1 MTDQNHKHRKLP
13 PLKIIYALTEVICVL
28 GFVMFSGW
36 GLRAI
41 KGVINLR
48 TLQIEIFGEPIIA
61 KAVFFILLPLI
72 IIKLKGEKPG
82 EYGIIFDNFSYHLKI
97 GLKSLAIVIL
107 ADLAYPLVT
116 VLGFSYTDLGGAL
129 ILSFSN
135 IIALVLVA
143 LFLRKNLTCQ
153 EQAAST
159 HRILIFFLVFIA
171 FAVLSALTL
180 PLGKHVGGFTYGLFT
195 TGFGEEI
202 LFRGYIQSRLNRT
215 FGRPFSF
222 CGVRWGFGV
231 IITAILFGSMH
242 FFHGTGTLWWGLWT
256 IFGGLVFGFLREK
269 TGGIVAP
276 AMAHGV
282 PLAIVYVFMGG
293 IN

>member
-1 MTDQNHKHRKLP
+1 MTDQNHKHSKLP

-135 IIALVLVA
+135 IVALVLVA
-143 LFLRKNLTCQ
+143 LFLRKNPAYQ
-153 EQAAST
+153 EQAASA
-159 HRILIFFLVFIA
+159 HRILFFFLIFIA
-171 FAVLSALTL
+171 FTILSALTL
-180 PLGKHVGGFTYGLFT
+180 PLGKQVGGFTYALFT

-202 LFRGYIQSRLNRT
+202 LFRGYVQSRLNRA
-215 FGRPFSF
+215 FGRPFHI
-222 CGVRWGFGV
+222 CGVRWGLGV
-231 IITAILFGSMH
+231 IIAAILFGSMH

-256 IFGGLVFGFLREK
+256 IFPGLVFGFLREK

-276 AMAHGV
+276 AIAHGV
-282 PLAIVYVFMGG
+282 PAAIQYVFMGD